1 MHIIQSRYR
10 DVDIEIVL
18 DSNRT
23 LIGVDS
29 GGEVIAS
36 NEVTLY
42 HLMEIVVLPMCD
54 NVRYQQWLFMN
65 RPIEPRDN
73 GVSEVYSDGK
83 QAYYVCN
90 RCGVSAPHTGCVECD

>member
-23 LIGVDS
+23 LVGVDS

-65 RPIEPRDN
+65 RPIEPKVHICN
-73 GVSEVYSDGK
+73 VCGLSCPSEGDCLY
-83 QAYYVCN
+83 C
-90 RCGVSAPHTGCVECD
+90 EF